1 MRANLARLFLRSLRA
16 IFERV
21 GTLDGRLA
29 ARLGTLRPS
38 SLDSNWVRHVSTYDP
53 ARTAS
58 IAVVQRSSSVES
70 LTVAS
75 T

>member
-1 MRANLARLFLRSLRA
+1 MATQVAGLLLRFSRAVFQ
-16 IFERV
+16 RV
-21 GTLDGRLA
+21 GTDDRGFT
-29 ARLGTLRPS
+29 ARLRTLGPS
-38 SLDSNWVRHVSTYDP
+38 PLDPKLVGHDSAYAP

-58 IAVVQRSSSVES
+58 IAVVQRSSRVES